1 MAADVTRRDLYC
13 QIVDLGA
20 SYEKSRL
27 KEEVF
32 KLPDAVILEHFEV
45 YENISFYKSLEASEP
60 QELEHFKTGLS
71 LLKEYADFVPEPHSF
86 EFVPAV
92 NQMID
97 KINHIRDAQLM
108 PGGVT
113 PIPSTR
119 LDAVPAGSGSG
130 GSGTSSATFSL
141 EAGLSNRLEPLL
153 LRAIA
158 SYLDV
163 TDFFGKEGFVDEALK
178 YNTLK
183 VTHHDLSNVEMK
195 MEELMSYLNKFRT
208 TEEIVNSSTG
218 VRISRDI
225 SSVRTLVIPKNL
237 RSEITDDDLKKIVRL
252 CPNLEFLNL
261 SGCRQITDVS
271 IDYLTQKQE
280 IIQPSGTYK
289 LPRLER
295 LNSLNLSGCIGI
307 TGNTFT
313 YLSKLSN
320 LENLDVSLGGNLA
333 GRIRDE
339 HLVPL
344 SKLSNLRRLNLNG
357 NTSSLTD
364 TGLEHIAKLEN
375 LTHLSAMGINRN
387 FTGEGLNKL
396 ITELNKLTYLN
407 LAGWKL
413 LKDEDMPLFAKARNL
428 TNLVL
433 GANKL
438 LTYNA
443 LRPLHLIPNLT
454 DLALIYLKNVL
465 TRKPEIITVRPIPLV
480 IEYLSRCSKLE
491 RLNVYESF
499 QNVITGINAYQ
510 ENPNLFFLKD
520 LREYFRNVSNSEIRV
535 KGRIDVFKAN

>member
-1 MAADVTRRDLYC
+1 MASLHHITSAGYGG
-13 QIVDLGA
+13 GA
-20 SYEKSRL
+20 SG
-27 KEEVF
+27 V
-32 KLPDAVILEHFEV
+32 V
-45 YENISFYKSLEASEP
+45 
-60 QELEHFKTGLS
+60 
-71 LLKEYADFVPEPHSF
+71 VPEDRGSAGTGASSSRH
-86 EFVPAV
+86 
-92 NQMID
+92 
-97 KINHIRDAQLM
+97 R
-108 PGGVT
+108 G
-113 PIPSTR
+113 
-119 LDAVPAGSGSG
+119 VPAGRGG
-130 GSGTSSATFSL
+130 GSSDGTAPPLAFDGIL
-141 EAGLSNRLEPLL
+141 EKLRNKRPQLVSKVISFLSP
-153 LRAIA
+153 
-158 SYLDV
+158 
-163 TDFFGKEGFVDEALK
+163 TDFFHERKFVVQALQSVK
-178 YNTLK
+178 GLLQKGMIY
-183 VTHHDLSNVEMK
+183 HDLSNVEME

-208 TEEIVNSSTG
+208 TEEIVDSSTG

-313 YLSKLSN
+313 YLSRLSN
-320 LENLDVSLGGNLA
+320 LENLDMSLSLRGGTLA

-375 LTHLSAMGINRN
+375 LTHLSVAGINGN

-407 LAGWKL
+407 LAGWRL
-413 LKDEDMPLFAKARNL
+413 LKDEDMPLFAKAKNL

-433 GANKL
+433 GVNEL

-443 LRPLHLIPNLT
+443 LRPLCLIPNLT

-465 TRKPEIITVRPIPLV
+465 TRKPKTMTASARSIPLV

-491 RLNVYESF
+491 RLNVYGSF
-499 QNVITGINAYQ
+499 ENVITELTADQ
-510 ENPNLFFLKD
+510 PNPNLFFLKD

-535 KGRIDVFKAN
+535 KGRINVF